1 MTAIQNE
8 TTQHRRR
15 EISVNGVAI
24 APEAV
29 AAEVQNYPA
38 RAPGHA
44 WKHAAE
50 ALVIRE
56 LLRQEVERLGLEAEP
71 EVDSTGRRETLEDA
85 AIRVLLGKE
94 VALPT
99 ADEEALRRFYDRN
112 ARKFMSPALYE
123 AEHILVAASSKD
135 AAAFERAHEKA
146 ENIRGALDQAP
157 GAFADLARAHSDCPS
172 AKLGGSLGQVQA
184 GDTTPEF
191 DAALNEL
198 AEGGIA
204 GPVRTRY
211 GWHIIHLS
219 RRIEGRLLP
228 FEAVR
233 ARIKSYLELHVQ
245 HQAYAQYIQVLIGK
259 ADIKGLE
266 PRGATGPLL
275 Q

>member
-1 MTAIQNE
+1 MTAIQAE
-8 TTQHRRR
+8 TAQPRRR
-15 EISVNGVAI
+15 DISVNGVAI

-38 RAPGHA
+38 RAPGYA

-56 LLRQEVERLGLEAEP
+56 LLRQECERLGLEAEP
-71 EVDSTGRRETLEDA
+71 EIDSTGRRETLEDA
-85 AIRVLLGKE
+85 AIRALLGKE

-112 ARKFMSPALYE
+112 ARKFMSPTLYE
-123 AEHILVAASSKD
+123 VEHILVAASSKD
-135 AAAFERAHEKA
+135 VAAFERAYGKA
-146 ENIRGALDQAP
+146 KAIRASLHQGP
-157 GAFADLARAHSDCPS
+157 ETFADLARAHSDCPS
-172 AKLGGSLGQVQA
+172 AKLGGSLGQVGA

-191 DAALNEL
+191 DAALKAL
-198 AEGGIA
+198 TGGEIA

-219 RRIEGRLLP
+219 RKIEGRVLP

-233 ARIKSYLELHVQ
+233 ERIKSYLELHVQ

-266 PRGATGPLL
+266 LRGATAPLL